1 MSAGAASSQVVNGQ
15 LQMGDIVAG
24 QKLNVI
30 DPADGVDVTT
40 VAGGNTVHAGT
51 DGHDLRLRSTQRLQG
66 AVRANTDLVVHGW
79 SPSTAVLTAAAGNSA
94 DTSTRGSLHSEAV
107 QTVAPEG
114 SVAARARVTA
124 HPSASGDTSILAHAL
139 GNVQQH
145 AVGGDRA
152 RVRAEQ
158 YNYGARTTA
167 EASASL
173 ANVKGHAALTAAA
186 GANQIGLDVVADG
199 TRLNAR
205 QVATGSTQATA
216 DLYAPAVYLGDAM
229 SSAAANSITLNAQ
242 SATARLKAEQ
252 ESLGYVRAESIVTTG
267 DFGAVNANAYG
278 VGNTIA
284 VAHLGEQLTL
294 DTDQLNT
301 GGVDSVASFEGA
313 DGYDVGLS
321 ASAYGNAVSA
331 TACSDCDGAL
341 TATNSQT
348 NSGDISATGRVDI
361 AGGRVV
367 RSTAQAVG
375 NSASYIVNKPKGH

>member
-1 MSAGAASSQVVNGQ
+1 
-15 LQMGDIVAG
+15 MGDIVAG
-24 QKLNVI
+24 QQLNVI
-30 DPADGVDVTT
+30 DPAQGVDVVTT
-40 VAGGNTVHAGT
+40 AGGNSVHAGT
-51 DGHDLRLRSTQRLQG
+51 DGHDLRLRSTQRVEG
-66 AVRANTDLVVHGW
+66 RVAADTDVVVHGW

-94 DTSTRGSLHSEAV
+94 DTSTRGSLRSQAV

-114 SVAARARVTA
+114 SVEARARVTA
-124 HPSASGDTSILAHAL
+124 HPSASGDTSVLAHAL

-145 AVGGDRA
+145 AVEGDRA
-152 RVRAEQ
+152 RVKAEQ
-158 YNYGARTTA
+158 YSYGSATA

-186 GANQIGLDVVADG
+186 GANQIGLDAVADR
-199 TRLNAR
+199 TRLNTR

-216 DLYAPAVYLGDAM
+216 DLYAPAAYLGDAM
-229 SSAAANSITLNAQ
+229 SSAAANSVTLNAQ
-242 SATARLKAEQ
+242 GARARLKAEQ
-252 ESLGYVRAESIVTTG
+252 ESLGYVRAESVVTTG

-278 VGNTIA
+278 VGNTVA

-294 DTDQLNT
+294 DTEQLNT
-301 GGVDSVASFEGA
+301 GGVDAVSSYDGG

-331 TACSDCDGAL
+331 VACSDCDGAL

-361 AGGRVV
+361 AGGRFVH
-367 RSTAQAVG
+367 STAQAVG
-375 NSASYIVNKPKGH
+375 NSASYVVNKPKGR